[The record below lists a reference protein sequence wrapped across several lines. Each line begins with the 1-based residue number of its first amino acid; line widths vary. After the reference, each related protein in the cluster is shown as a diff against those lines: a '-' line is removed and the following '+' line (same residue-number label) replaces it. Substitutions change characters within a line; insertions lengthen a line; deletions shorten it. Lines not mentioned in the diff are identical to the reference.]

1 MDEVKEYKI
10 SLEKRIFEFAVCIL
24 KFLKKMQYSIVNKVI
39 INQLAKSATSI
50 GANFEEAQGASSK
63 KDFLMKMAIAHRE
76 SKETNYWLR
85 IIKETDTANS
95 HALHQIIDESKQI
108 RNILGSIVGK
118 VRRSISQ

>member
-95 HALHQIIDESKQI
+95 HELHQIIDESKQI